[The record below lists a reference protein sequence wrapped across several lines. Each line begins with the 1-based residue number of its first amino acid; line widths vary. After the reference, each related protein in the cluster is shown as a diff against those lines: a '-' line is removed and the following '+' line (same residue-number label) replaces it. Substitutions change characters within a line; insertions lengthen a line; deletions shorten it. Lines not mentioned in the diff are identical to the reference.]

1 MDHEIKSLEWF
12 KNLEKIILSWN
23 EIVNEPCI
31 SGDGGPSLS
40 IITSSIKPKGKLM
53 DVICEALEEDQ
64 VRKKRTVSGTVVQ
77 SPVHHPRVCT

>member
-53 DVICEALEEDQ
+53 DVICEALEMDE
-64 VRKKRTVSGTVVQ
+64 VRKEPTVSSTIVQ
-77 SPVHHPRVCT
+77 PPVRQPGCT